1 MCTVRTLT
9 VFFLMLLVSS
19 VALYGQTATS
29 EVNGTVTDQSAS
41 VVSGATVKLI
51 NQGTKLQDQTSTNS
65 TGYFVFVN
73 VRPGTYVLKVEA
85 KGFKTSAVAPF
96 EVQVNTTISQPLK
109 LAIGQLTETVE
120 VQAAAPL
127 IEATT
132 TELGTVID
140 ERTVQE
146 LPLNGRNFTQ
156 LLTLTPG
163 VTPVSTAQNKSVG
176 CCEGNVGLPGS
187 GFSDASFHG
196 QQNRSKLYYYDGII
210 NTNVRGPTYVVIP
223 NTDLIQE
230 FKIVG
235 HDAKAEYGGAAGG
248 IVNVVSKAGGDG
260 LHVTAFEFLRNDYF
274 DARDSFVD
282 AKCSPGRCS
291 PGQLFPKAPA
301 PFRQNQFG
309 AVVTGPIIK
318 HKTFFAVGYDGWR
331 YSKADGNTSR
341 VPTLAEINGDFTQ
354 LGPDGKLP
362 TFYHNIFNPYSTR
375 AVGVVPNVTFVRDQ
389 FRCDATGNPLPLVA
403 GQRYQFTPG
412 GAPPAGSVACN
423 KIPQALIFGP
433 MQQFFQNYATTPNF
447 SDPNNPPVNFIRN
460 RSGRNQS
467 DAFSVR
473 IDHRFRDAD
482 NVFFRYT
489 EQRNSIFTPIGE
501 LGSTQGG
508 SQGRNYGGDWV
519 HAFNSNVILDVRGG
533 VADRPGVDA
542 SQQNAHPAGITG
554 LSQLG
559 FANTDKYNGLLVNVT
574 NETNGGSGSFG
585 IRGSAPRK
593 NPDWSISPS
602 LTWLK
607 GNHNIKTGFMY
618 IDTRRIQLNTFQ
630 TYTFSNQPTSQLST
644 ANTGIEMATAL
655 LGLSTSSTSQLP
667 VPHGGEVKF
676 KFAGWGAF
684 LQDEWKVRSNLTVTA
699 GLRYDYVTRVH
710 TLDHRLWN
718 FYDLTG
724 QHYLVGSSQL
734 PTCSAAGQAPCIPD
748 AFLSDPHAS
757 SVVFMGR
764 SDFAPPP
771 IKDNWGPRLG
781 IAWSVRPKTVVRAGI
796 GVYWDSMTARSQ
808 WAQNTLEANL
818 WPDAGPFNASA
829 DGCTN
834 GNATTPPTCAFGPA
848 IYQGLGGPAL
858 TIVQQQALGFAN
870 PLPPYTGVT
879 GNPWNQGGNQNDPHY
894 KDGYATEWNL
904 EVQQELTPKM
914 MVSAAYVGS
923 RSGRLVYSGNAN
935 AANVPSVPCA
945 NGAPG
950 NLCRL
955 AIDQFRPMPW
965 VTSSATYARSIGYA
979 NYNALEARFQ
989 HRLSHGLSSLVSYTW
1004 SKSLDTSSG
1013 YFGSAENGL
1022 GGGNGTIQNFYD
1034 RRSAY
1039 GISSYDITHFF
1050 SWSAI
1055 YELPFGKGK
1064 TWLQSGPLSWIL
1076 GDWQTSYVL
1085 QARSGQPFNIGV
1097 TGDFAALGGNFG
1109 APNNYLRPNLVPGVN
1124 PFTAGPI
1131 PANPDPLCQLTTAQ
1145 VDPTD
1150 PTGQRHGKAA
1160 VATHSIANWFNP
1172 CAFMTPIGS
1181 FGTVGR
1187 NAFRGSHVVNMDFGL
1202 TKNIHLTERTSLQ
1215 FRAEAFNVFN
1225 IQNWDSPQ
1233 GGSNT
1238 LIINTNGVNSP
1249 LAVNS
1254 QAGVI
1259 TQLAQGTTARELQ
1272 FGLRIVF

>member
-1 MCTVRTLT
+1 MQRHFARIAAAILAACFLT
-9 VFFLMLLVSS
+9 IGMTF
-19 VALYGQTATS
+19 AQTATS

-85 KGFKTSAVAPF
+85 KGYKTAAVAPF

-109 LAIGQLTETVE
+109 LAIGQITETVE

-127 IEATT
+127 IEAST

-223 NTDLIQE
+223 NADLIQE

-235 HDAKAEYGGAAGG
+235 HDAKSEYGGAAGG
-248 IVNVVSKAGGDG
+248 IVNVVSKAGSEG

-282 AKCSPGRCS
+282 AKCSPGRCQ

-331 YSKADGNTSR
+331 YSKADGATSR

-354 LGPDGKLP
+354 PGPDGKLP

-375 AVGVVPNVTFVRDQ
+375 ATGVAPNVTFVRDQ
-389 FRCDATGNPLPLVA
+389 FRCDAAGNPLPLVA
-403 GQRYQFTPG
+403 GQMYQFTPG

-433 MQQFFQNYATTPNF
+433 MQQFFKTYAATPNF
-447 SDPNNPPVNFIRN
+447 SDPKNPTVNFIRN
-460 RSGRNQS
+460 RPGRNQS

-519 HAFNSNVILDVRGG
+519 HAFNPHVILDVRGG

-542 SQQNAHPAGITG
+542 SQQNDDPAGVSG

-559 FANTDKYNGLLVNVT
+559 FLNTDKYHGILVNVG
-574 NETNGGSGSFG
+574 NLTNGGSGSFG

-593 NPDWSISPS
+593 NPDWSIAPS

-630 TYTFSNQPTSQLST
+630 TYTFAPGPTSQLSVS
-644 ANTGIEMATAL
+644 NTGIDMATAL

-684 LQDEWKVRSNLTVTA
+684 IQDEWKMRSNVTVTA
-699 GLRYDYVTRVH
+699 GLRYDYTTRVQ
-710 TLDHRLWN
+710 TLDHRLWS

-748 AFLSDPHAS
+748 AFLSDPHANS
-757 SVVFMGR
+757 LVFMGR

-781 IAWSVRPKTVVRAGI
+781 IAWSATPKTVVRGGI

-848 IYQGLGGPAL
+848 IYQGLGGPAM
-858 TIVQQQALGFAN
+858 TIIQQQALGFAN

-879 GNPWNQGGNQNDPHY
+879 GNPWNQGGNQNDPNY

-904 EVQQELTPKM
+904 EVQRELTSKM

-923 RSGRLVYSGNAN
+923 HSGRLVYSGNAN
-935 AANVPSVPCA
+935 SANVPSMPCA

-989 HRLSHGLSSLVSYTW
+989 NRLSHGLSSLVSYTW

-1022 GGGNGTIQNFYD
+1022 GGGNGTIQNFFD
-1034 RRSAY
+1034 RKSAY
-1039 GISSYDITHFF
+1039 GISSYDITHFL

-1055 YELPFGKGK
+1055 YELPFGRGK

-1097 TGDFAALGGNFG
+1097 SGDFAALGGNFG
-1109 APNNYLRPNLVPGVN
+1109 APGSYLRPNLVPGAD
-1124 PFTAGPI
+1124 PFKAGPV
-1131 PANPDPLCQLTTAQ
+1131 PANPDPGCATTISQ
-1145 VDPTD
+1145 
-1150 PTGQRHGKAA
+1150 GGKAPDRVQA
-1160 VATHSIANWFNP
+1160 IANWFNP
-1172 CAFMTPIGS
+1172 CAFVTPIGS

-1187 NAFRGSHVVNMDFGL
+1187 NAFRGPHVVNMDFGL
-1202 TKNIHLTERTSLQ
+1202 SKNIHLTERTTLQ

-1233 GGSNT
+1233 GGNNT
-1238 LIINTNGVNSP
+1238 LVINTNGVNSP
-1249 LAVNS
+1249 LLVNS
-1254 QAGVI
+1254 GAGVI

-1272 FGLRIVF
+1272 FGLKVTF